1 MRGIPRLFPV
11 GKQHHVTLIGQSGIS
26 LGCKH
31 GLPTTLQVMRPI
43 HPIITS
49 TPHIE
54 KNVQMPVPAYLSRL
68 TVDINNI
75 LGTLQTK
82 NWSFTRLKMMNM
94 HAHCFSSFKPG
105 MKYTK
110 YNDAMGSEDTKIE
123 LLYTYHCHVTCSL
136 ISWQQGLLCM
146 ITSHT
151 ACRRGGG
158 RREE

>member
-1 MRGIPRLFPV
+1 MR
-11 GKQHHVTLIGQSGIS
+11 LIY
-26 LGCKH
+26 
-31 GLPTTLQVMRPI
+31 
-43 HPIITS
+43 PIITS
-49 TPHIE
+49 TPYIE
-54 KNVQMPVPAYLSRL
+54 MTAQMASSSILVS

-82 NWSFTRLKMMNM
+82 NWFHKVESDEQ
-94 HAHCFSSFKPG
+94 HAHSFSNFKPG

-110 YNDAMGSEDTKIE
+110 YNDAMRSEDTKIE

-158 RREE
+158 RNEQVWPVQYKACGSLYGR